1 MDVLTKEQRHKNM
14 QNIHSKDTS
23 IELLLRRALWHKS
36 VRFRV
41 NSKDII
47 GKPDISIKKYK
58 LAIFCDGDFWHGNC
72 SDRNIGTNSKYW
84 EQKIRRNK
92 ERDLELTLTL
102 RDAGWTVL
110 RFWGSDIKKN
120 PERVACEILQ
130 EIKRIKQQKEF
141 RRQIKEQFAIN
152 ELVNSD

>member
-1 MDVLTKEQRHKNM
+1 MDVLTKEQRKRNM

-23 IELLLRRALWHKS
+23 IELLLRKALWHKN

-41 NSKDII
+41 NRKDII

-72 SDRNIGTNSKYW
+72 SDRSIGTNAKFW
-84 EQKIRRNK
+84 EQKISRNK
-92 ERDLELTLTL
+92 ERDLEQTLAL

-110 RFWGSDIKKN
+110 RFWGSDIKDN
-120 PERVACEILQ
+120 PEGVACEILQ
-130 EIKRIKQQKEF
+130 EIKRTKQQKEK
-141 RRQIKEQFAIN
+141 RRHIKEQLASKDFN
-152 ELVNSD
+152 KF